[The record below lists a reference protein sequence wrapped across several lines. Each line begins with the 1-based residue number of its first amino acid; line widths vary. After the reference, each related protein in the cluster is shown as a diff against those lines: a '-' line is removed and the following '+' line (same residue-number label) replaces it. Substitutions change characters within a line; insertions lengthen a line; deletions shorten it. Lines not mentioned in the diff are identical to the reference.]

1 MRQVMEKSYI
11 LEHIDI
17 EVNHECNLNC
27 IHCSACAS
35 MEKNEKALN
44 NKEIETILSGAKRIG
59 LKRVGLTGGEP
70 LMDLEKLSTV
80 AYMCRDQLGLPLHIH
95 TNGTLVTQEMVKPNG
110 VLTLFEA
117 ISITFLGANAQ
128 AHDEV
133 TRQTGSFES
142 ALRSTKILVDSGLP
156 LTCFF
161 VPIHSRSDSFD
172 SLAEKLADLGVEKIR
187 ALALAPS
194 GRARSIFSEAVPN
207 SDEIARLEG
216 VLQEARNHYGMCV
229 EAGYCT
235 RLLIRRLAV
244 LSGHEKCTSGL
255 DRLHVNYKGDVF
267 PCTAA
272 SGIEELKI
280 GNVRESNFNLQVI
293 WRESPKLNAIRALHS
308 GLLPECDECS
318 QERKCRDG
326 CMVNTCGTMAEK
338 LQIHCPLLMPI

>member
-1 MRQVMEKSYI
+1 
-11 LEHIDI
+11 
-17 EVNHECNLNC
+17 
-27 IHCSACAS
+27 
-35 MEKNEKALN
+35 
-44 NKEIETILSGAKRIG
+44 
-59 LKRVGLTGGEP
+59 
-70 LMDLEKLSTV
+70 
-80 AYMCRDQLGLPLHIH
+80 
-95 TNGTLVTQEMVKPNG
+95 MVRPNG

-161 VPIHSRSDSFD
+161 VPIHSRCDSFD
-172 SLAEKLADLGVEKIR
+172 SLAEKLADLGVAKIR

-194 GRARSIFSEAVPN
+194 GRARSIYPEAVPN
-207 SDEIARLEG
+207 SNEIARLEG

-244 LSGHEKCTSGL
+244 LSGHERCTSGL
-255 DRLHVNYKGDVF
+255 NRLHINCEGDVF

-272 SGIEELKI
+272 SGVEELKI
-280 GNVRESNFNLQVI
+280 GNVKESELKLEVLWQ
-293 WRESPKLNAIRALHS
+293 ESPKLNVIRSVHS

-338 LQIHCPLLMPI
+338 LQIHCPLLMSI